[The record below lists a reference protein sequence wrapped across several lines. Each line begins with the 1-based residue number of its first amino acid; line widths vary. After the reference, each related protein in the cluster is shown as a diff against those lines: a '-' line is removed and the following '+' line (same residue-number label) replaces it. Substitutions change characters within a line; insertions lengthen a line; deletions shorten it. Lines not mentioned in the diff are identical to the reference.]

1 MGMQVQEIPLAKI
14 KVKDRAREDKGD
26 IESLAALI
34 KEHGLIQPITVDGN
48 FQLIAGERRY
58 LAHRLI
64 GADTIKGIVRDDVKT
79 DTTRFEIELV
89 ENIARKDL
97 LWHERDRLELK
108 LYNLKIAEFGEYN
121 PVTKKGWSQHQQA
134 TLVGRSQPAV
144 NRSLHLARV
153 MEESPELELD
163 KFEHEDH
170 AFKDVERLEEEVVI
184 KAARAKVPDH
194 IKTAINDAEEHYL
207 IGDAL
212 KEMSLMKRGIFD
224 FAEVDPPYGVDL
236 DKRKGRN
243 TNARPMAT
251 YREWTED
258 SYPSLFFDTAQLVY
272 DRLKDNKFA
281 VFWYGMSWHCDVLRI
296 LRDVGFGVPDIPAVW
311 TKGDSGQTASPYTT
325 LGSCYEP
332 FFLARKG
339 KPKLPRRGRGN
350 VFDFPPLGKK
360 DHATEKPIALMEE
373 ILDLCLDPGSHILIP
388 FLGSGVTL
396 RAAYRKKHTGIG
408 WDLSQ
413 QHKDSFL
420 RRIQE
425 DVEHDKA

>member
-1 MGMQVQEIPLAKI
+1 MQVQEIPLAKI

-64 GADTIKGIVRDDVKT
+64 GADTIKGIIRDDIKT

-212 KEMSLMKRGIFD
+212 KEMSLMKRDIFD

-243 TNARPMAT
+243 TNTRPMAT
-251 YREWTED
+251 YKEWTPD
-258 SYPSLFFDTAQLVY
+258 SYPSLFFDTAALVY

-296 LRDVGFGVPDIPAVW
+296 LREVGFGVPDIPAVW

>member
-14 KVKDRAREDKGD
+14 KIKDRVREDKGD
-26 IESLAALI
+26 IEELAALI
-34 KEHGLIQPITVDGN
+34 REHGLIQPVTITTD
-48 FQLIAGERRY
+48 FQLVAGERRY
-58 LAHRLI
+58 LAHRLL
-64 GADTIKGIVRDDVKT
+64 GVDTIKAIVRNDIKD
-79 DTTRFEIELV
+79 DTTILEIELV
-89 ENIARKDL
+89 ENLGRKDL
-97 LWHERDRLELK
+97 VWHERAKAELK
-108 LYNLKIAEFGEYN
+108 LYNIKVAEFGEYN
-121 PVTKKGWSQHQQA
+121 STTKKGWTQEQQA
-134 TLVGRSQPAV
+134 TLVGRTPIAV
-144 NRSLHLARV
+144 SHSLHLARI

-163 KFEHEDH
+163 KFDAEDQ
-170 AFKDVERLEEEVVI
+170 ALKDIKRLEEEVVI

-194 IKTAINDAEEHYL
+194 IKAAIDDADEHYL

-212 KEMSLMKRGIFD
+212 KEMSLMKKDIFD

-236 DKRKGRN
+236 DKRKSRN
-243 TNARPMAT
+243 TDTRPMST
-251 YREWTED
+251 YREWTEI

-296 LRDVGFGVPDIPAVW
+296 LREVGFGVPDIPAVW
-311 TKGDSGQTASPYTT
+311 TKGESGQTASPYTT

-350 VFDFPPLGKK
+350 VFDFQPVGKK

-396 RAAYRKKHTGIG
+396 RAAYRKKHTGVG

-425 DVEHDKA
+425 DVQANDP

>member
-1 MGMQVQEIPLAKI
+1 MQIQEIPLANI
-14 KVKDRAREDKGD
+14 KVKDRVREDKGD
-26 IESLAALI
+26 IEELAALI
-34 KEHGLIQPITVDGN
+34 KEHGLIQPVTVTTD
-48 FQLIAGERRY
+48 FQLVAGERRY
-58 LAHRLI
+58 LAHRLL
-64 GADTIKGIVRDDVKT
+64 GADTIKAIVRNDIKG
-79 DTTRFEIELV
+79 DTTILEIELV
-89 ENIARKDL
+89 ENLGRKDL
-97 LWHERDRLELK
+97 VWHERAKAELK
-108 LYNLKIAEFGEYN
+108 LYNIKVAEFGEYN
-121 PVTKKGWSQHQQA
+121 STTKKGWTQEQQA
-134 TLVGRSQPAV
+134 TLVGRTPIAV
-144 NRSLHLARV
+144 SHSLHLARI

-163 KFEHEDH
+163 KFDAEDQ
-170 AFKDVERLEEEVVI
+170 AIKDIKRLEEEVVI
-184 KAARAKVPDH
+184 KAARTKVPDH
-194 IKTAINDAEEHYL
+194 IKVAINRAEEHYL

-212 KEMSLMKRGIFD
+212 KEMAQLDKGIFD

-236 DKRKGRN
+236 DKRKSRN
-243 TNARPMAT
+243 SDTRPMKQYQEWDENT
-251 YREWTED
+251 YPT
-258 SYPSLFFDTAQLVY
+258 LFQQTAQLVY

-281 VFWYGMSWHCDVLRI
+281 IFWYGMSWHCEVLSS
-296 LRDVGFGVPDIPAVW
+296 LRKVGFGIPDIPAVW
-311 TKGDSGQTASPYTT
+311 TKGESGQTASPYTT

-360 DHATEKPIALMEE
+360 DHPTEKPLALMEE

-396 RAAYRKKHTGIG
+396 RAAYRQKHTGIG

-425 DVEHDKA
+425 DIEHDKA